1 MSSSGLSQFKLTFE
15 LSPILLTGGIAQN
28 APGGVMPIIT
38 LTGDDATEDPS
49 DFFANFVPVPGGT
62 LIDQDVG
69 RYPFANQAVAANA
82 VIANPL
88 AISMRMITP
97 VKSPYPYPARL
108 SIITGLQAAL
118 AKHNASGGTY
128 IVATPC
134 FYYVNCL
141 MLKMSDVGPIGDS
154 AVQQT
159 QWQFDFYKPLLT
171 LQDAQQAQNNLMSKL
186 SSGTQVNGDPA
197 WSGLSSTVGNPN
209 SLAGP
214 NVIQGAQDVGGAGI
228 APPGS

>member
-1 MSSSGLSQFKLTFE
+1 MSSAGLSQFKLTFE
-15 LSPILLTGGIAQN
+15 LSPIILTGGIAQN
-28 APGGVMPIIT
+28 APGGALPIIS

-62 LIDQDVG
+62 LIDQDVA

-88 AISMRMITP
+88 TISMRMIAP
-97 VKSPYPYPARL
+97 VKSPYTYLARQ
-108 SIITGLQAAL
+108 SIITSLQAAL

-128 IVATPC
+128 VVATPSY
-134 FYYVNCL
+134 YYVNCL
-141 MLKMSDVGPIGDS
+141 MLKMSDVGPIGES
-154 AVQQT
+154 AVSQT
-159 QWQFDFYKPLLT
+159 QWQLDFYKPLLT

-197 WSGLSSTVGNPN
+197 WSGVSPTVGNPN
-209 SLAGP
+209 SLAAP
-214 NVIQGAQDVGGAGI
+214 SVTQGAQDLGGAGI